1 MCRFAAYLGEPI
13 ILDELLYRPKN
24 SLILQSF
31 KARERMEPLNGDGF
45 GVGWYAPDVDNEPVV
60 FRSITPAWSNLNLQ
74 NIAKKTRSGC
84 FFAHVRAATHNNPVL
99 EVNCHPFTFGAL
111 LWMHNGHVG
120 GFPFLKRKII
130 NLLSEERFMGIQGST
145 DSEHVFALFLD
156 RLSDPAK
163 GAHPFEMKAALLETL
178 RTLKKLAVD
187 SKITESSFL
196 NLCVTNGAEVLVLR
210 HVSDP
215 TDTPHSLYW
224 SQEGKYV
231 VDSDGQPA
239 LIDTVSS
246 DRGIIVSSERM
257 TDRAG
262 DWNPVP
268 PNHMALIDRN
278 LSVSLEP
285 VPTL

>member
-13 ILDELLYRPKN
+13 VLDELLYRPRN

-31 KARERMEPLNGDGF
+31 KARERSEPLNGDGF
-45 GVGWYAPDVDNEPVV
+45 GVGWYAPDLDNEPVV
-60 FRSITPAWSNLNLQ
+60 FRSVTPAWSNLNLQ

-84 FFAHVRAATHNNPVL
+84 FFAHVRAATHNSPVL
-99 EVNCHPFTFGAL
+99 EVNCHPFTSGAF

-130 NLLSEERFMGIQGST
+130 NLLSEERFMGIQGNT
-145 DSEHVFALFLD
+145 DTEYVFALFLD

-178 RTLKKLAVD
+178 ATLKKLAVD
-187 SKITESSFL
+187 NRITETSYL
-196 NLCVTNGAEVLVLR
+196 NFCVTNGTDLLALR
-210 HVSDP
+210 YVSDP
-215 TDTPHSLYW
+215 AEKPHSLHW
-224 SQEGKYV
+224 SQEGKFV
-231 VDSDGQPA
+231 VDSAGWPE

-246 DRGIIVSSERM
+246 DRGIIVSSEQM
-257 TDRAG
+257 TERAM
-262 DWNPVP
+262 DWKEIP
-268 PNHMALIDRN
+268 PNSMALIDHN